1 MPLLTEMTL
10 QWPEHPSALLD
21 SGPQSAQGHH
31 GALAMHFSSLEA
43 QFPHLEV
50 EEAKR
55 DDLKGRSQLYIA
67 RAATWGNRSSSE
79 SNPSMSSRS
88 LPGFPGAYSA
98 SARPAQQCT
107 HRRAIAGSPCP
118 SPLPCGCLLEGKT
131 ELRASLAMPCSVCPT
146 QPSQHSPREQS

>member
-55 DDLKGRSQLYIA
+55 DDLKGRSQLCIA
-67 RAATWGNRSSSE
+67 RAETWGNRSSSE
-79 SNPSMSSRS
+79 SNPAPFLAAPWPTRPQPRQLSSAPTGERS
-88 LPGFPGAYSA
+88 QALHAPLPFLVVA
-98 SARPAQQCT
+98 SWRGKQNSEHPW
-107 HRRAIAGSPCP
+107 PCP
-118 SPLPCGCLLEGKT
+118 AVSAPHNRVSTHPVNSADL
-131 ELRASLAMPCSVCPT
+131 
-146 QPSQHSPREQS
+146 

>member
-21 SGPQSAQGHH
+21 SGPQSAQRHH

-55 DDLKGRSQLYIA
+55 DDLKGRSQLCIA

-79 SNPSMSSRS
+79 SNP
-88 LPGFPGAYSA
+88 LHE
-98 SARPAQQCT
+98 Q
-107 HRRAIAGSPCP
+107 
-118 SPLPCGCLLEGKT
+118 PLPSWLPRGLLGLSQASSAVHPLESNRRLSMPLSPSLWLPPGGENRTQSIPGHALQCLPHTT
-131 ELRASLAMPCSVCPT
+131 ESALTP
-146 QPSQHSPREQS
+146 